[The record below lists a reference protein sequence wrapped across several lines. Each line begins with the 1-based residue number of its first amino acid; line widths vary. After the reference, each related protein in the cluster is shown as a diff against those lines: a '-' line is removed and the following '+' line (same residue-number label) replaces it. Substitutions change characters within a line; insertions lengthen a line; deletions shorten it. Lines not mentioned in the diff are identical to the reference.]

1 MQNLSRAPRQNRK
14 GFILLWLLCL
24 FLLLLPSNEPLAATQ
39 IDINTAS
46 LKDLVKIIHIG
57 EVRALE
63 LVSLRPFSSLDDL
76 IKIKG
81 ISEARIQDIK
91 KQGLAWV
98 TGSQIEKTEPTGVG
112 PLQIED
118 EKVIK
123 TKTPTIT
130 TYPTGIVINEILP
143 SPEGPDNLEEWI
155 ELKNINDKEIDL
167 FEWKIQDTIGSVTT
181 YTFSQRTKIE
191 PKGFLVLSRPTTK
204 ITLNNDGDGLNLIQ
218 PDGKIIDRVDFEKAS
233 LAQSYNQTESG
244 WFWSSTL
251 TPGKE
256 NIVIKEESVQS
267 EIKNISLENETDND
281 LSKKELAAINE
292 QVAESFNFLNILF
305 SALILAFA
313 SGIII
318 LIFRKRIRSN

>member
-14 GFILLWLLCL
+14 GFILLGLLCL
-24 FLLLLPSNEPLAATQ
+24 FLLLLPSNKPLNATQ

-57 EVRALE
+57 EVRASE

-98 TGSQIEKTEPTGVG
+98 TESQLIQGPIIETQTQEH
-112 PLQIED
+112 IN
-118 EKVIK
+118 
-123 TKTPTIT
+123 
-130 TYPTGIVINEILP
+130 YSSGIIINEILP
-143 SPEGPDNLEEWI
+143 SPEGPDAENEWI
-155 ELKNINDKEIDL
+155 EIFNQNNFMVSLAD
-167 FEWKIQDTIGSVTT
+167 WKIKDLKGTAH
-181 YTFSQRTKIE
+181 TFIFSKTAQILTKE
-191 PKGFLVLSRPTTK
+191 FLVLSREITK

-218 PDGKIIDRVDFEKAS
+218 PDGKIIDRVDFEKAP
-233 LAQSYNQTESG
+233 LAQSYNLTENG
-244 WFWSSTL
+244 WLLSTVL
-251 TPGKE
+251 TPGAT
-256 NIVIKEESVQS
+256 NIISASPSVK
-267 EIKNISLENETDND
+267 EIKLTEEVKETDFQKEIEEN

-318 LIFRKRIRSN
+318 LIFRKRIRLN